1 MHSLASVTFIG
12 ACLSAAAP
20 SSFAADCIDSAATH
34 HGVNS
39 AVLRAIGWHESKLKS
54 WAIGKNSNGT
64 IDVGAFQI
72 NSIHFSRLASY
83 GVTKEALFDGCV
95 SAYVGAWHYKHQI
108 AIFGNTWAAVGAYH
122 SVTPAR
128 QAWYANQI
136 AGVLQGWGVIPRGPL
151 PYVGVPT
158 LSPLT
163 TQRPTAPASRNAA
176 KQHTPATVF
185 DGSDTGHD

>member
-1 MHSLASVTFIG
+1 MRSLAPATFIG
-12 ACLSAAAP
+12 VCLSVAV
-20 SSFAADCIDSAATH
+20 SSLFAADCIDSAATH

-39 AVLRAIGWHESKLKS
+39 TVLRAIGWHESKLKS

-83 GVTKEALFDGCV
+83 GVTKEALLDGCV
-95 SAYVGAWHYKHQI
+95 SAYVGAWHYKQQI

-122 SVTPAR
+122 SATPAR

-136 AGVLQGWGVIPRGPL
+136 AGVLQSWGVIPQGPL

-158 LSPLT
+158 LAPFT
-163 TQRPTAPASRNAA
+163 AQRPAAPAAKNAA
-176 KQHTPATVF
+176 RQHASATVF
-185 DGSDTGHD
+185 DGSDTARD